1 MTERLR
7 AWVNSEVDTLL
18 VTLEQLNIELS
29 RLRAINTAAS
39 ATVQSR
45 AITYTRNLAQVADK
59 KKLTLDTTRSTAKT
73 LTNALLALGDNQVII
88 ADRFNNAA
96 IQIETLTHD
105 LNTLRSEILR
115 ELTKLRNTAAAAQ
128 WNAQPQLPNC
138 GTYFDTAAAET
149 D

>member
-18 VTLEQLNIELS
+18 LTLEQLNIELS

-45 AITYTRNLAQVADK
+45 AITYTKNLAQVTTK
-59 KKLTLDTTRSTAKT
+59 KKNTLDTTRSSAKT

-88 ADRFNNAA
+88 AERLNNFV
-96 IQIETLTHD
+96 IQIDTIAHD
-105 LNTLRSEILR
+105 VDTLRAEILR
-115 ELTKLRNTAAAAQ
+115 ELTKLRSTAAAAQ
-128 WNAQPQLPNC
+128 WNAEPQLPNC
-138 GTYFDTAAAET
+138 GTYFDTTA
-149 D
+149 